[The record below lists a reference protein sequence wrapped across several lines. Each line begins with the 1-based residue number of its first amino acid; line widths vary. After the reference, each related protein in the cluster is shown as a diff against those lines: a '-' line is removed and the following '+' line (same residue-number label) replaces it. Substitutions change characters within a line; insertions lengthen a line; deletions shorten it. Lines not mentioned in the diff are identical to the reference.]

1 MESVRIVAGE
11 RSRLEVD
18 SLSTSVGIL
27 DSEIG
32 QIRSGSK
39 FLKASGG
46 ALFPAGKITATGEDD
61 GGGGETKLL
70 GLATTSLLHIAIRN
84 GIYQNQAANATSS
97 AANLNMTTGKTP
109 NIYSLVSVSS
119 TSVNSLL
126 TRRRRHK
133 RNLSAA
139 ALTTSSPPAV
149 SSVGGV
155 RPTLS
160 ASSVNNTLSLD
171 RKTLLRQKQAKQLQ
185 PNDKAWVRADLQQ
198 GCIHV
203 HDRLTPSY
211 PRAVLCTVDTTA
223 GEIAARLG
231 QLGGKCGGILRMT
244 RKTSAYV
251 DLNGNCNGSH
261 GHIDYQLGVNKS
273 NNVKTSYPGSVISYS
288 GSEENQPVSP
298 IKRLH
303 SNNNHAQYYLETNIL
318 LSDYKIPSTSSS
330 EVYLNDSEGADMG
343 LSGADSCGLYSGSD
357 MESSTFDDLSPG
369 GLRPSQHRDSLSDAA
384 VLGTNSSV
392 LSPNLDS
399 ATEELDPFGSS
410 SDEVE
415 LDPSPTHTDSI
426 PTVTQ
431 QQTLEGKSMHVPST
445 DACKAPDNRLSK
457 SNQLEDKNATDEG
470 GKTGSTGGEP
480 RLINPLS
487 SCGSNSLALPL
498 TGRAA
503 VERDLVVSGELRGV
517 PGPEKASPAP
527 ALFAQ
532 LHGGAM
538 RRLEDDE
545 KPLQMQN
552 EYLSNLG
559 YGDPWRVQ
567 EEGMDPEIGCLIR
580 FYAGKPQCV
589 GGADRVQLTG
599 VFNVRKGKLAL
610 PVNRWSRRHV
620 TLSGTCLI
628 VSSVK
633 YAHTGKMHI
642 LPLIGGKVEEVRRH
656 SHCLAFSSSGPQ
668 SQTYYISYDS
678 YTEHL
683 RWHRQAAKIV
693 SQRVSSVD
701 LSCCSL
707 EELPSQL
714 FYSQDL
720 THLNLKH
727 NYLTGLTHLTRF
739 CRLRSLNLSNNAL
752 SDFPLAVCDI
762 TSLTE
767 LNLQGN
773 LLTSLPSALGT
784 MHNLQTLLLDGN
796 SLNSLPAEL
805 GSLEALTYL
814 GLSFNLFSSVPPAL
828 ERLRGVERLCLA
840 GNQLSSLDMVGL
852 QWLPHRHIDLRLNRL
867 QRVVVGEAGLLSHVA
882 QLDVRDAGLEELDVR
897 TLSRLEL
904 LRCDRNTL
912 TLLRVSGLA
921 LKGLHTAQNELRA
934 LEVFPVPE
942 SLTVVDVSRNHL
954 DCVPDWVCESTRL
967 EVLDISHN
975 HIKELPIRLFC
986 SASLRKVLVGCNS
999 LRRLPERLEKSQL
1012 EVLDVQ
1018 HNLLTELPHN
1028 LFIKAQSL
1036 RYLNASANKL
1046 ECLPPA
1052 SLSEEGFSSLQELY
1066 LTNNSLTDKSVPL
1079 LTGHAHLRV
1088 LHLAYNQL
1096 QTFPA
1101 SKMARLEQ
1109 LEELDLSGNRLRAV
1123 PTTILSCRHMHT
1135 LSAHSNN
1142 ITVFPEVLQLQD
1154 MKVGQTQHTLSAHS
1168 NNITVFP
1175 EVLQLQDMKCVDLS
1189 CNELCEVVLPES
1201 LPAKLQELDLT
1212 GNPRLNLDHRSLE
1225 LLNNIRCFRVDP
1237 SPFSLCGSEGPGE
1250 PAVWSHGYTEASGVN
1265 NKLCVAAL
1273 ALDSF
1278 RGSREALY
1286 GVFDGD
1292 RNVEVP
1298 YLLQC
1303 TMGDVLA
1310 EELHKSKN
1318 QEDYMTNTFLTMQR
1332 KLGTAGQRLGGSAAL
1347 CHIRHGLVAPSD
1359 RGGGGCFTVTAA
1371 NVGRCQAVL
1380 CRDGKA
1386 LPLST
1391 THTVRQQAEYQRAR
1405 QHHAIITEDN
1415 KVNGVTD
1422 STRIMGYSFL
1432 CPAVTPRP
1440 HISTVTLTPQ
1450 DEFFILASR
1459 GLWDT
1464 MSTCEAV
1471 EAVRNVPDSLAAAK
1485 KLCTLAQGYGCPDS
1499 LCAVVVQLS
1508 ITEDCCCCEP
1518 PPPPPSPGLE
1528 TQHTH
1533 TAGNTH
1539 HHPGYGSADGTLP
1552 LPPPVMGTGSEVSS
1566 EVSTSEMSSEVGS
1579 TASSDEPANQTEKGV
1594 ALGGRGGVLGR
1605 GAGVY
1610 GGGRASF
1617 QRQYSGALS
1626 DNGLDSEDEEPIAG
1640 VFSNGS
1646 RVEVEADI
1654 HCLRARASSIPIPH
1668 THPDPHTHLEPDPH
1682 THPDP
1687 HPSPDPHTHPSP
1699 DPHTHPSPDLHTHP
1713 NTSVTQQP
1721 EPLPPPSCQS
1731 APTPPSSPPY
1741 PFPYHQPSPDPETS
1755 PDPVVE
1761 EELRAVETDTVT
1773 PKHTVQGQEVGPGE
1787 TGAGLCVIGGEVQ
1800 LGAGSGS
1807 GSSSASRTLGGTLGR
1822 KGRGNGSV
1830 ACQGRSQD
1838 VIEEVGDAPVRKQG
1852 GYFNAPAQPD
1862 PDDKLVIPPEL
1873 EEEIREIMKQQQEQS
1888 QTHPQ
1893 GHQTHPQSP
1902 PAAEYYVTPF

>member
-1 MESVRIVAGE
+1 H
-11 RSRLEVD
+11 L
-18 SLSTSVGIL
+18 
-27 DSEIG
+27 
-32 QIRSGSK
+32 
-39 FLKASGG
+39 
-46 ALFPAGKITATGEDD
+46 
-61 GGGGETKLL
+61 
-70 GLATTSLLHIAIRN
+70 
-84 GIYQNQAANATSS
+84 
-97 AANLNMTTGKTP
+97 
-109 NIYSLVSVSS
+109 
-119 TSVNSLL
+119 
-126 TRRRRHK
+126 
-133 RNLSAA
+133 
-139 ALTTSSPPAV
+139 
-149 SSVGGV
+149 
-155 RPTLS
+155 
-160 ASSVNNTLSLD
+160 
-171 RKTLLRQKQAKQLQ
+171 
-185 PNDKAWVRADLQQ
+185 
-198 GCIHV
+198 
-203 HDRLTPSY
+203 
-211 PRAVLCTVDTTA
+211 
-223 GEIAARLG
+223 
-231 QLGGKCGGILRMT
+231 
-244 RKTSAYV
+244 
-251 DLNGNCNGSH
+251 
-261 GHIDYQLGVNKS
+261 
-273 NNVKTSYPGSVISYS
+273 
-288 GSEENQPVSP
+288 
-298 IKRLH
+298 
-303 SNNNHAQYYLETNIL
+303 
-318 LSDYKIPSTSSS
+318 
-330 EVYLNDSEGADMG
+330 
-343 LSGADSCGLYSGSD
+343 
-357 MESSTFDDLSPG
+357 
-369 GLRPSQHRDSLSDAA
+369 
-384 VLGTNSSV
+384 
-392 LSPNLDS
+392 
-399 ATEELDPFGSS
+399 
-410 SDEVE
+410 
-415 LDPSPTHTDSI
+415 
-426 PTVTQ
+426 
-431 QQTLEGKSMHVPST
+431 
-445 DACKAPDNRLSK
+445 
-457 SNQLEDKNATDEG
+457 
-470 GKTGSTGGEP
+470 
-480 RLINPLS
+480 
-487 SCGSNSLALPL
+487 
-498 TGRAA
+498 
-503 VERDLVVSGELRGV
+503 
-517 PGPEKASPAP
+517 
-527 ALFAQ
+527 
-532 LHGGAM
+532 
-538 RRLEDDE
+538 
-545 KPLQMQN
+545 
-552 EYLSNLG
+552 
-559 YGDPWRVQ
+559 
-567 EEGMDPEIGCLIR
+567 R
-580 FYAGKPQCV
+580 FYPQCV

-620 TLSGTCLI
+620 TLSGTCFI

-642 LPLIGGKVEEVRRH
+642 LPLIGGKVLNTHTPGFPLGKCDAGQHDQEDFNL
-656 SHCLAFSSSGPQ
+656 LAIFEKFTRP
-668 SQTYYISYDS
+668 IM
-678 YTEHL
+678 
-683 RWHRQAAKIV
+683 

-828 ERLRGVERLCLA
+828 ERLRGMERLCLA

-975 HIKELPIRLFC
+975 NIKELPIRLFC

-1052 SLSEEGFSSLQELY
+1052 SLSEEGLSSLQELY

-1154 MKVGQTQHTLSAHS
+1154 MK
-1168 NNITVFP
+1168 
-1175 EVLQLQDMKCVDLS
+1175 CVDLS

-1225 LLNNIRCFRVDP
+1225 L
-1237 SPFSLCGSEGPGE
+1237 EGPGE

-1391 THTVRQQAEYQRAR
+1391 THTVRQQSEYQRAR

-1440 HISTVTLTPQ
+1440 HVSTVTLTPQ

-1539 HHPGYGSADGTLP
+1539 HRYGSADGTLP
-1552 LPPPVMGTGSEVSS
+1552 LPPPAMGTGSEVSS

-1654 HCLRARASSIPIPH
+1654 HCLRARA
-1668 THPDPHTHLEPDPH
+1668 T
-1682 THPDP
+1682 
-1687 HPSPDPHTHPSP
+1687 
-1699 DPHTHPSPDLHTHP
+1699 
-1713 NTSVTQQP
+1713 
-1721 EPLPPPSCQS
+1721 
-1731 APTPPSSPPY
+1731 
-1741 PFPYHQPSPDPETS
+1741 
-1755 PDPVVE
+1755 
-1761 EELRAVETDTVT
+1761 
-1773 PKHTVQGQEVGPGE
+1773 
-1787 TGAGLCVIGGEVQ
+1787 GLCVIGGEAQ

-1807 GSSSASRTLGGTLGR
+1807 GSASRTLGGTLGR